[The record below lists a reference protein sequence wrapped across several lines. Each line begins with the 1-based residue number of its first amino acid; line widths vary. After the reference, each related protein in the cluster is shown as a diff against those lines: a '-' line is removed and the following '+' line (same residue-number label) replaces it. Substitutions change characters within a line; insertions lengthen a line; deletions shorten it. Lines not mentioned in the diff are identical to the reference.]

1 MCSKDRSV
9 LNFYTMNNY
18 GLIFDIRS
26 EKEIISATLL
36 YCGSF
41 PDLGYGLMKIPR
53 GDIGFFYGKIL
64 LNFLRIIFEG

>member
-1 MCSKDRSV
+1 MSSKDRSV
-9 LNFYTMNNY
+9 LNFFTMNNY

-41 PDLGYGLMKIPR
+41 PDLGYRLMKIPN
-53 GDIGFFYGKIL
+53 GDIGFF
-64 LNFLRIIFEG
+64 